1 MTADFALLLL
11 AGILSASGVYLLLER
26 AIIKILLGIM
36 ILSNGINLLIL
47 SAGGAPGNPPI
58 RGREWGGNSID
69 SDPLAQAMI
78 LTAIVITAGVGAFIL
93 ALAYRSYQF
102 TTADEVADDV
112 EDTKIAKRS
121 PTDAWSAPDR
131 DRSDDHL
138 TGEPTELGEYV
149 DYEDEDLEE
158 AQQEAEDARVAEDA
172 RKARSRSRT
181 GKSTDRTG
189 TLHDGIPDPGGHG
202 SGPDDTGTG
211 TNPDPDRSRKE
222 GDE

>member
-1 MTADFALLLL
+1 MTADFGLLLL
-11 AGILSASGVYLLLER
+11 AGILSACGVYLLLER
-26 AIIKILLGIM
+26 SIIKILLGIM
-36 ILSNGINLLIL
+36 ILSNGINLLL
-47 SAGGAPGNPPI
+47 LASGGAPGNPPI
-58 RGREWGGNSID
+58 LGRGWGANPVD

-102 TTADEVADDV
+102 TTADEVADDL

-149 DYEDEDLEE
+149 DYDDEDLEE
-158 AQQEAEDARVAEDA
+158 AEQEARDARVAEDA
-172 RKARSRSRT
+172 RKAKDAVDSTVVRKPKSGRKS
-181 GKSTDRTG
+181 GKSK
-189 TLHDGIPDPGGHG
+189 P
-202 SGPDDTGTG
+202 GTG
-211 TNPDPDRSRKE
+211 TDSDRRGKK

>member
-11 AGILSASGVYLLLER
+11 AGVLAACGVYLLLER

-47 SAGGAPGNPPI
+47 AAGGPPGNPPI
-58 RGREWGGNSID
+58 RGRGWDAHSTD

-102 TTADEVADDV
+102 TTLDEVADDA

-138 TGEPTELGEYV
+138 TGSPTELGDQV
-149 DYEDEDLEE
+149 DYDDDE
-158 AQQEAEDARVAEDA
+158 
-172 RKARSRSRT
+172 
-181 GKSTDRTG
+181 
-189 TLHDGIPDPGGHG
+189 LHDGLPEAGETTTGSPG
-202 SGPDDTGTG
+202 PETATG
-211 TNPDPDRSRKE
+211 RE
-222 GDE
+222 GDA

>member
-11 AGILSASGVYLLLER
+11 AGILAACGVYLLLER

-47 SAGGAPGNPPI
+47 AAGGPPGNPPI
-58 RGREWGGNSID
+58 RGRGWDAHSVD

-102 TTADEVADDV
+102 TTLDEVADDA

-138 TGEPTELGEYV
+138 TGAPTELGDRV
-149 DYEDEDLEE
+149 DYDDEDLED
-158 AQQEAEDARVAEDA
+158 AEHELEEDELA
-172 RKARSRSRT
+172 
-181 GKSTDRTG
+181 DG
-189 TLHDGIPDPGGHG
+189 TPEPGGPSPTHE
-202 SGPDDTGTG
+202 PDHRHE
-211 TNPDPDRSRKE
+211 DRE
-222 GDE
+222 GDA